1 MLNQHV
7 DKEDRIS
14 VGETLSVAGP
24 VVPQTVSTDDIE
36 ISTHA
41 WNQKLERSIQSLG
54 ELSLGYKWMHCEMAK
69 NYATVYDRLMYCSI
83 ALGPFVGVINTAN
96 QTFADPMVIP
106 LLITIFSFLTGVLAG
121 IIKFSD
127 YEEKIASHKAAAGR
141 YTSLA
146 NNARIQ
152 LNLERTDREDP
163 KQYMV
168 WYTTSYGGLF
178 ESSPILPEWVMMGW
192 KEHAVR
198 QGFKIPGE
206 VGILMDVDDSEN
218 IKQELSELKHELSRK
233 TSQAEA
239 AERAGVNY
247 KKRVRLSMYNLGA
260 QHHTDFNA
268 NDLARFNNILMKKEI
283 HMIDSQ
289 SSSRQST
296 TRSCDSYDE
305 SPV

>member
-1 MLNQHV
+1 MLTQ
-7 DKEDRIS
+7 S
-14 VGETLSVAGP
+14 VNKTIGGNSSIAGSVVQPSFEA
-24 VVPQTVSTDDIE
+24 DDIE
-36 ISTHA
+36 ISTHQ

-54 ELSLGYKWMHCEMAK
+54 ELSLGYKWMHCELAK

-83 ALGPFVGVINTAN
+83 ALGPFVGVVNTAN
-96 QTFADPMVIP
+96 QTFSDTIIIP

-127 YEEKIASHKAAAGR
+127 YEEKIASHKAAAAR

-152 LNLERTDREDP
+152 LNLERSDREDP

-168 WYTTSYGGLF
+168 WYTTSYGTLF
-178 ESSPILPEWVMMGW
+178 ESSPILPEWVMVMW
-192 KEHAVR
+192 KEHAIR

-218 IKQELSELKHELSRK
+218 IKQELTELKHSLSRK
-233 TSQAEA
+233 TSQEA
-239 AERAGVNY
+239 ATPADK
-247 KKRVRLSMYNLGA
+247 KKRVRLSMYGVGM

-268 NDLARFNNILMKKEI
+268 NDLARFNNILMKKEM

-289 SSSRQST
+289 LSSRQST
-296 TRSCDSYDE
+296 GRSCESDE

>member
-1 MLNQHV
+1 MLKESV
-7 DKEDRIS
+7 DKTIDR
-14 VGETLSVAGP
+14 VGEVSSGSV
-24 VVPQTVSTDDIE
+24 VRSMVETDDIE

-41 WNQKLERSIQSLG
+41 WNQKLDRSIQSLG

-178 ESSPILPEWVMMGW
+178 ESSPILPEWVMLGW

-206 VGILMDVDDSEN
+206 VGILMDVDDSEK
-218 IKQELSELKHELSRK
+218 IKQELTELKHELSRK
-233 TSQAEA
+233 TTA
-239 AERAGVNY
+239 APGVATEGR
-247 KKRVRLSMYNLGA
+247 KGAKRVRLSIHGVGV

-268 NDLARFNNILMKKEI
+268 NDLARFNNILMKKEM

-289 SSSRQST
+289 LSSRQST
-296 TRSCDSYDE
+296 TRSSDSYDE